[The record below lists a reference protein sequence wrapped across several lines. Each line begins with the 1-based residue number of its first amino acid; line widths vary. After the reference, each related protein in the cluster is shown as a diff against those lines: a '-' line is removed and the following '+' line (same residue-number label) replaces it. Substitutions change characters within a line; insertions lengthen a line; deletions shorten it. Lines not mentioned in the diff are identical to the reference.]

1 MTGADYCALFRRSED
16 LAYRALFDEY
26 GDYVY
31 TIVYNKLHSSGSRED
46 IEECVSDVFAK
57 VFFSYDT
64 SSGFGGDMK
73 GYVATIAKRTAIDV
87 FRRISYQRNNTEQ
100 IDDEIFDFGSDVDV
114 EADSDVSEVRS
125 ILLREIS
132 ALGEPDSTI
141 IIQKYYFDRNSSEI
155 AEMLSMK
162 ASAVRMRCR
171 RAMSRLEDKLTR
183 IGITL

>member
-1 MTGADYCALFRRSED
+1 
-16 LAYRALFDEY
+16 
-26 GDYVY
+26 
-31 TIVYNKLHSSGSRED
+31 
-46 IEECVSDVFAK
+46 
-57 VFFSYDT
+57 
-64 SSGFGGDMK
+64 MK
-73 GYVATIAKRTAIDV
+73 GYVATVAKRTAIDV